1 MGGCATKPKVAKDGE
16 QPEPE
21 QEYQLV
27 KEDIVETKQEPLLQ
41 EQRAANLKN
50 VDQVVDDD
58 QANTRRSLS
67 LLFNKENEDAQVTT
81 ENEKTKAEETAKHET
96 LEDEPT
102 VKHESPKKEE
112 KLYQES
118 KVNEAA
124 EKQEY
129 AVVVDEVF
137 SLQNQSTDPDKE
149 IVKIQIPEVA
159 KKTSE
164 ETIIIEP
171 AKEIVV
177 ERNQNTNAAEDEGAK
192 FSTENEKTKAEETV
206 KQETFEDKQPLED
219 AKIIEPTVK
228 HESPKKEEKLSQ
240 ETKINEPVTKQES
253 AVVTNEEKPTLQN
266 QIIDS
271 SADVIVKTVTPEEA
285 KINVPVVE
293 ETAVKQN
300 QIAIPPE
307 VTVIKTG
314 TPEAEKVSAKTQSNE
329 LNEPIKQEKS
339 SETIPIEAVVVSPL
353 NEKVIEVVFPNTE
366 SVENKEVE
374 TTSSIGEKSHVD
386 AVVEH
391 TPKASDVG
399 SDKVSLS

>member
-1 MGGCATKPKVAKDGE
+1 M
-16 QPEPE
+16 
-21 QEYQLV
+21 
-27 KEDIVETKQEPLLQ
+27 
-41 EQRAANLKN
+41 
-50 VDQVVDDD
+50 
-58 QANTRRSLS
+58 
-67 LLFNKENEDAQVTT
+67 
-81 ENEKTKAEETAKHET
+81 
-96 LEDEPT
+96 
-102 VKHESPKKEE
+102 
-112 KLYQES
+112 
-118 KVNEAA
+118 
-124 EKQEY
+124 
-129 AVVVDEVF
+129 
-137 SLQNQSTDPDKE
+137 
-149 IVKIQIPEVA
+149 
-159 KKTSE
+159 
-164 ETIIIEP
+164 
-171 AKEIVV
+171 
-177 ERNQNTNAAEDEGAK
+177 
-192 FSTENEKTKAEETV
+192 

-228 HESPKKEEKLSQ
+228 HESPKKEEKPSQ

-300 QIAIPPE
+300 QIAIPAE